1 MQRIAIRTLPDG
13 SIRKVYPYHVC
24 IKGLEQAILCRE
36 AEDYDAMVK
45 VICLSAR
52 RKNVIVIIY
61 AVISN
66 HCHVAILA
74 ASQKDADAFAYDL
87 KKVYSMWFSRKYQ
100 ERNVLHR
107 ITVRA
112 LYLDTD
118 WYVRNALAYIPRNAL
133 DNGCNIHEYP
143 WSGYRAMFSRELPK
157 GLIPVSS
164 LSRRECR
171 AFLHTGDKLDQ
182 VPWLINSDGQLE
194 PRSFCDCLYLEQ
206 AFNNDQAFFLKTI
219 GGQDTAQMKYDLEEK
234 PYKMVSD
241 SEMQKVADEVCLR
254 WFQAKPAEIS
264 TERKTRVLSY
274 LYHSRK
280 TTVVQ
285 LSRVLQLPREQVAHL
300 LGIT

>member
-13 SIRKVYPYHVC
+13 SVCKVYPYHIC
-24 IKGLEQAILCRE
+24 IKGLEQTVLCRDSD
-36 AEDYDAMVK
+36 DYDAMVK

-61 AVISN
+61 AVVSN

-74 ASQKDADAFAYDL
+74 ASQKNADAFAYDL

-133 DNGCNIHEYP
+133 DNGCNIQEYL

-157 GLIPVSS
+157 GLKPVNS

-171 AFLHTGDKLDQ
+171 AILHTGDKLYQ

-219 GGQDTAQMKYDLEEK
+219 GGQDTAQMKYDLEENLTK
-234 PYKMVSD
+234 WSVT
-241 SEMQKVADEVCLR
+241 QKC
-254 WFQAKPAEIS
+254 K
-264 TERKTRVLSY
+264 K
-274 LYHSRK
+274 
-280 TTVVQ
+280 
-285 LSRVLQLPREQVAHL
+285 
-300 LGIT
+300 

>member
-13 SIRKVYPYHVC
+13 SVCKVYPYHIC
-24 IKGLEQAILCRE
+24 IKGLEQTVLCRDSD
-36 AEDYDAMVK
+36 DYDAMVK

-61 AVISN
+61 AVVSN

-74 ASQKDADAFAYDL
+74 ASQKNADAFAYDL

-133 DNGCNIHEYP
+133 DNGCNIQEYL

-157 GLIPVSS
+157 GLKPVNS

-171 AFLHTGDKLDQ
+171 AILHTGDKLDQ
-182 VPWLINSDGQLE
+182 VPWFINSDGQLE
-194 PRSFCDCLYLEQ
+194 PRSICDCLYLEQ

-241 SEMQKVADEVCLR
+241 SEMQKVANEVCLR
-254 WFQAKPAEIS
+254 WFQANRQKSAQRGKPACSVIS
-264 TERKTRVLSY
+264 TIPVK
-274 LYHSRK
+274 
-280 TTVVQ
+280 
-285 LSRVLQLPREQVAHL
+285 LQWSNCP
-300 LGIT
+300 GSCNCPGNK